1 MEDWAGSLGVHCR
14 EENYGTISVF
24 FDLAGTG
31 LKNLDLDYTKQIV
44 HLLKCYYPNNL
55 NYIFVY
61 ELPWIL
67 TGKYWHYSVQ
77 LLIDCFRFSI
87 ILIIQLI

>member
-1 MEDWAGSLGVHCR
+1 MHCYAFAFCR
-14 EENYGTISVF
+14 EENYGTFSVF

-31 LKNLDLDYTKQIV
+31 LKNLDLDYTKTIV
-44 HLLKCYYPNNL
+44 NLLKFYYPNNL

-67 TGKYWHYSVQ
+67 HGKYLTMISLV
-77 LLIDCFRFSI
+77 IFVN
-87 ILIIQLI
+87 

>member
-1 MEDWAGSLGVHCR
+1 MSKDHTHTFLICR
-14 EENYGTISVF
+14 EENYGTLSIF

-31 LKNLDLDYTKQIV
+31 MKNLDLDYTKQIV
-44 HLLKCYYPNNL
+44 HILKCYYPNNL

-67 TGKYWHYSVQ
+67 TGNCLSILYMNIS
-77 LLIDCFRFSI
+77 ID
-87 ILIIQLI
+87 QMH